1 MSDSLLEVRGLSTVY
16 HTQAG
21 QVRAVDGVD
30 LDVKRGEI
38 LGVVGESGS
47 GKTTL
52 VMSLMRLIKPP
63 GRILGGTVMLDGE
76 DLFRLP
82 RSKMPAR
89 RGRDLALVPQS
100 AMRALNPVIQVDKQV
115 AEAITVH
122 QRIGRKAALHA
133 ARERLE
139 EVGISPE
146 RHFAYPHELSGG
158 MRQRCVIAMAVANE
172 PKLIIADEPVSGLD
186 VVVQARILRLISDL
200 RESRGL
206 SMILVS
212 HDLPMVARVSDR
224 IAVMY
229 AGRIVETGEAGA
241 VFEKPLHP
249 YTKAL
254 VEAIPQVHASKQTL
268 RSLPGEP
275 PDPHNPPSG
284 CNFRPRCPAAFA
296 DCKEVDPPLEEVEP
310 GRRAACLL
318 YGDERK
324 QELDR

>member
-1 MSDSLLEVRGLSTVY
+1 MSDTLLEVRGVSTVY

-21 QVRAVDGVD
+21 PFRAVDGVD

-63 GRILGGTVMLDGE
+63 GRILGGAVLLDGE
-76 DLFRLP
+76 DLFRLS

-89 RGRDLALVPQS
+89 RGRDLALIPQS
-100 AMRALNPVIQVDKQV
+100 AMRALNPVLPIDKQV

-122 QRIGRKAALHA
+122 QEVGHKAALRT

-139 EVGISPE
+139 EVGIPSE
-146 RHFAYPHELSGG
+146 RHSAYPHELSGG
-158 MRQRCVIAMAVANE
+158 MRQRCVIATAVANE

-186 VVVQARILRLISDL
+186 VVVQARILRLISEL
-200 RESRGL
+200 KERRGL

-229 AGRIVETGEAGA
+229 AGRIVEAGEAST

-254 VEAIPQVHASKQTL
+254 VEAIPRVLAPEQTL
-268 RSLPGEP
+268 RSLPGAP
-275 PDPHNPPSG
+275 PDPHNLPSG
-284 CNFRPRCPAAFA
+284 CNFQPRCPAAFA

-310 GRRAACLL
+310 GRQAACLL
-318 YGDERK
+318 YRDER
-324 QELDR
+324 E

>member
-1 MSDSLLEVRGLSTVY
+1 MSDTLLEVRGLSTVY
-16 HTQAG
+16 HTQA
-21 QVRAVDGVD
+21 VPFRAVDGVD

-38 LGVVGESGS
+38 FGVVGESGS

-63 GRILGGTVMLDGE
+63 GRILEGSVLLDGE

-89 RGRDLALVPQS
+89 RGRDLALIPQS
-100 AMRALNPVIQVDKQV
+100 AMRALNPVIQIDKQV
-115 AEAITVH
+115 AEAITTH
-122 QRIGRKAALHA
+122 QEVGRKAALRT
-133 ARERLE
+133 ARERLQ
-139 EVGISPE
+139 EVGIPPE
-146 RHFAYPHELSGG
+146 RHSAYPHELSGG
-158 MRQRCVIAMAVANE
+158 MRQRCIIAMAVANE

-229 AGRIVETGEAGA
+229 AGRIVEVGEAGTI
-241 VFEKPLHP
+241 FEKPLHP

-254 VEAIPQVHASKQTL
+254 VEAIPQVHAPEQTL
-268 RSLPGEP
+268 RSLPGDP

-284 CNFRPRCPAAFA
+284 CNFQPRCPAAFA
-296 DCKEVDPPLEEVEP
+296 DCKEVDPPLKEVEP

-318 YGDERK
+318 YRDERK
-324 QELDR
+324 

>member
-1 MSDSLLEVRGLSTVY
+1 VSDTLLEVRDLSTVY

-21 QVRAVDGVD
+21 PVWAVDGVG

-63 GRILGGTVMLDGE
+63 GRILGGTVLLDGE

-82 RSKMPAR
+82 RSKMSAR
-89 RGRDLALVPQS
+89 RGRDLALIPQS
-100 AMRALNPVIQVDKQV
+100 AMRALNPVLPVDRQV
-115 AEAITVH
+115 AEAITAH
-122 QRIGRKAALHA
+122 QEVGRKAALRD
-133 ARERLE
+133 ARERLQ
-139 EVGISPE
+139 EVGIPPE
-146 RHFAYPHELSGG
+146 RHSAYPHELSGG

-200 RESRGL
+200 TESRGL

-212 HDLPMVARVSDR
+212 HDLPMVTRVSDR

-229 AGRIVETGEAGA
+229 AGRIVEVGEAGT

-254 VEAIPQVHASKQTL
+254 VEAIPRVHAPEQTL

-275 PDPHNPPSG
+275 PDPCNPPAG
-284 CNFRPRCPAAFA
+284 CNFQPRCPAAFA
-296 DCKEVDPPLEEVEP
+296 DCKEVDPPLKEVEP

-318 YGDERK
+318 YRDERK
-324 QELDR
+324 